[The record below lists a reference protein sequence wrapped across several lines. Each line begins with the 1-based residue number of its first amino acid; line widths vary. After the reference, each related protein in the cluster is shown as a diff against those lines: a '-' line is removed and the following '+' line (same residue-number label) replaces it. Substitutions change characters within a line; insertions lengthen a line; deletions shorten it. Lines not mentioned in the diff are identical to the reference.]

1 MCGARVVADPSLG
14 DKDPWI
20 YKKGPAFGVPGVHVD
35 GMDVLKVGW
44 RGVVCVCVCVMCG
57 LGGMVH

>member
-1 MCGARVVADPSLG
+1 MPALSNMLPKPPPVADPSLG

-44 RGVVCVCVCVMCG
+44 RGVVGVRV
-57 LGGMVH
+57 